1 MENNKILV
9 EQKHTLISHL
19 IIIFFSTFI
28 FLGLFYSIFTF
39 SIIGIILFL
48 ILSILIILYSI
59 SREKNKKR
67 KKEIYIGLILSL
79 IISYSIIKIDLKN
92 DIFFQIHLYYISL
105 VIYHYTEY
113 LSVLIYHFNKCSWH
127 SFLIDQSKE
136 WMFSTLFSF
145 GEYYLEMIYF
155 KKIKTCLIF
164 IILGLIILIIGQFFR
179 ISALFTGKVSFT
191 HLISYKKKKE
201 HILVTNGIY
210 SISRHPSYFG
220 FFIWSIGTQIL
231 CFNPICIIG
240 FTIVLFIFFK
250 YRILDEEILLIQFF
264 GNEYI
269 KYKRKVPILIPFI
282 HLSEDDEKDSLEIYK
297 RNKEIEEKYPNK
309 NQNNKN
315 EESSNEED

>member
-1 MENNKILV
+1 MENDKIII
-9 EQKHTLISHL
+9 EQNHTLISHL

-28 FLGLFYSIFTF
+28 FLGLFHSLFKYSKIE
-39 SIIGIILFL
+39 IIVFL
-48 ILSILIILYSI
+48 TLSILIILYLI
-59 SREKNKKR
+59 SREKTIKR

-105 VIYHYTEY
+105 VIYHYSEY

-136 WMFSTLFSF
+136 WIFSILFSF
-145 GEYYLEMIYF
+145 GEYYIEMIYF

-191 HLISYKKKKE
+191 HVISYKKKKE
-201 HILVTNGIY
+201 HVLVTNGIY

-231 CFNPICIIG
+231 CFNPICIISYI
-240 FTIVLFIFFK
+240 IVLFIFFK
-250 YRILDEEILLIQFF
+250 DRILEEEILLIQFF
-264 GNEYI
+264 GDEYI
-269 KYKRKVPILIPFI
+269 NYKRKVPILIPFI
-282 HLSEDDEKDSLEIYK
+282 HLNEDDEKKSLEIYK
-297 RNKEIEEKYPNK
+297 KNKNIEEKYPNK
-309 NQNNKN
+309 IQNEKN
-315 EESSNEED
+315 EESFDEEE